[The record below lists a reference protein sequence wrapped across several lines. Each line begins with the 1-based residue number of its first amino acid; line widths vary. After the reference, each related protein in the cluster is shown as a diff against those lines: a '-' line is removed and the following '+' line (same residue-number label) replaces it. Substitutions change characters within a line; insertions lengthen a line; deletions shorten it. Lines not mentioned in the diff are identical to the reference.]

1 MGTREEILNNI
12 DNTIKNLEDF
22 LDLLKSFKE
31 DEWFYSTKKTLIKEY
46 QRILWVMT
54 FYLLN
59 NNNND

>member
-31 DEWFYSTKKTLIKEY
+31 DEGFYSTKKTLIKEY